1 MEKGVLKGLQ
11 EGELSCTRR
20 KRDILKAS
28 NINITQNILG
38 DHDRLY
44 FGEQLLPLE
53 DYLMPNENIRYQ
65 SDFDVVYGDKQYT
78 VVLTDIRLV
87 LYSRRGLIF
96 KSDDVVTEAIRD
108 IQGIKYKESGMIFK
122 SAYLEILSKSKIVL
136 SGNQAALKTL
146 YQRLLPFLSPELR
159 STQSSYAPA
168 PPTYAPPVSQTT
180 YGSPKFCSGCGIELS
195 PNERFCH
202 NCGKPVS

>member
-1 MEKGVLKGLQ
+1 
-11 EGELSCTRR
+11 
-20 KRDILKAS
+20 
-28 NINITQNILG
+28 
-38 DHDRLY
+38 
-44 FGEQLLPLE
+44 LPLE

-65 SDFDVVYGDKQYT
+65 SDFDVMYGDKAYT

-87 LYSRRGLIF
+87 LYSRRGLLF

-108 IQGIKYKESGMIFK
+108 IQGIKYKEEGIIFK
-122 SAYLEILSKSKIVL
+122 SSHLEILSKSKLVL

-159 STQSSYAPA
+159 TPQVPY
-168 PPTYAPPVSQTT
+168 PPMPPMNQQQPMPQPNH
-180 YGSPKFCSGCGIELS
+180 GQPKFCSGCGIELS

-202 NCGKPVS
+202 NCGKQLS